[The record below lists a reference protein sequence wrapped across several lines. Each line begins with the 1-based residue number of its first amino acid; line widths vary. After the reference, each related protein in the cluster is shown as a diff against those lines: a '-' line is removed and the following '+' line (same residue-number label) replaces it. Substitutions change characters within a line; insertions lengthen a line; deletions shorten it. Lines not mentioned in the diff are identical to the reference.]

1 MSSTEKIS
9 DDIEEEILE
18 LEKVK
23 RAENDFAKIDGNWYG
38 STAFEFRSKDP
49 VDMVELFTKER
60 SSDVIYYKSGAKIG
74 EEKYQIYFIVES
86 EDSLLKKRRVGAFA
100 DFEHEVRKKAGEL
113 ESIPEVNDGYI
124 FEEDEDGLEDFI
136 LSSKE
141 KLVEPDVPVPLH
153 YVTPDS
159 IIENSDGEKVVEG
172 VAIESDIYVRDQNG
186 RIYELIK

>member
-60 SSDVIYYKSGAKIG
+60 GSDVVYYKSGAKIG
-74 EEKYQIYFIVES
+74 EEKYQIYFIVKS

-100 DFEHEVRKKAGEL
+100 DFEHEVRKKADEL

>member
-60 SSDVIYYKSGAKIG
+60 GSDVVYYKSGAKIG

-100 DFEHEVRKKAGEL
+100 DFEHEVRQKADEL